1 MTTIKGT
8 RGYMAPEWRTK
19 NIITEKL
26 DVYSFGVVILEMLC
40 GRKVFDRSL
49 REESWYLLSV
59 FEECWEHGT
68 LLDMVD
74 KHNEDM
80 QEHNTEVVEMMKVA
94 SWCLQT
100 NLKRRPSMSVVVKVL
115 EGVMHVESNL
125 DYNFTDP
132 RIQETEVGDEGELTL
147 LSSSLLSGPR

>member
-8 RGYMAPEWRTK
+8 RGYMAPEWWTT
-19 NIITEKL
+19 NIIT
-26 DVYSFGVVILEMLC
+26 VYSFGVVILEMLC

-49 REESWYLLSV
+49 PEESWYLLSV
-59 FEECWEHGT
+59 FEECWEQGT

-74 KHNEDM
+74 RHNEDM
-80 QEHNTEVVEMMKVA
+80 LQEHNTEVVEMMKVA

-100 NLKRRPSMSVVVKVL
+100 NFKRRPSMSVVVKVL

-132 RIQETEVGDEGELTL
+132 RIQETEVGDESEFTL